1 MDRIVLNIGFI
12 KQLQE
17 RIMDNQLLQEYDKIY
32 KLYGYQSADVDG
44 IRVYEYKHGRYFGA
58 DIIALSTDREKT
70 VNKVELEYKQLGFA
84 TTVKHYSPIQELEI
98 DLFKSFFHVDTLRR
112 SIKKDTQI
120 SLRNNCWGYQI
131 RPNTSILTVL
141 ILRFYITV
149 VVLLMSMKSTTYLWL
164 IRLSIRLR
172 QRMALYLPLLK
183 LLPDMAKPALLT
195 KSLIAYAG

>member
-1 MDRIVLNIGFI
+1 
-12 KQLQE
+12 
-17 RIMDNQLLQEYDKIY
+17 MDNQLLQEYDKIY

-112 SIKKDTQI
+112 SIKKRYSDFVKKQ
-120 SLRNNCWGYQI
+120 LLGLPDKAKYE
-131 RPNTSILTVL
+131 
-141 ILRFYITV
+141 YING
-149 VVLLMSMKSTTYLWL
+149 
-164 IRLSIRLR
+164 SIRLR